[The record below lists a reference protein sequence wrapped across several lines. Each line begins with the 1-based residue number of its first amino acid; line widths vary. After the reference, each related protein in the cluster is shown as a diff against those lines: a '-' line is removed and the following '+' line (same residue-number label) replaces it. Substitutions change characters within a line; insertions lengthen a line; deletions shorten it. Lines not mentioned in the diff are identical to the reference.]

1 MTTADSRAGGRLRV
15 DAWAKVNLTLHV
27 TGRRADGYHELDSL
41 VVFAAVGDTLE
52 IIPAGDLSLT
62 VDGPFATDLDDPSA
76 NLVMRAA
83 DALRARFSL
92 RAGAH
97 LHLTK
102 RLPVAAGIGGGSCD
116 AAAALRGLNEFWRL
130 GAATAELAALGAALG
145 ADVPVCL
152 AARPSFVAG
161 VGERIDPA
169 PGLPRFWFVLVNPG
183 VPLSTPA
190 VFKSRAG
197 RFSKALRWRD
207 SLRDV
212 PALAVRLREGRNDL
226 EAPAILMV
234 PEIGDVLS
242 ALRATPSCHLARMSG
257 SGATCFG
264 LFGDEDAA
272 TAAAARIREAW
283 PAWWVSPAPVVSA
296 S

>member
-1 MTTADSRAGGRLRV
+1 MNGSCSSGALRI

-52 IIPAGDLSLT
+52 ITPGADLSLT
-62 VDGPFATDLDDPSA
+62 VDGPFAAALGDDTSA

-83 DALRARFSL
+83 ESLRASFSH

-116 AAAALRGLNEFWRL
+116 AAATLRGLNEYWRL
-130 GAATAELAALGAALG
+130 GAATADLIDLGAALG

-152 AARPSFVAG
+152 AARSSFVG
-161 VGERIDPA
+161 GMGERIAPA
-169 PGLPRFWFVLVNPG
+169 PDLPRFWFVLVNPG
-183 VPLSTPA
+183 IPLSTPA

-197 RFSKALRWRD
+197 PFSKPLRWRD
-207 SLRDV
+207 PPRDV
-212 PALAVRLREGRNDL
+212 PALAARLREGGNDL
-226 EAPAILMV
+226 EAPAALMV
-234 PEIGDVLS
+234 PEIGGILS
-242 ALRATPSCHLARMSG
+242 ALRATPACHLARMSG

-264 LFGDEDAA
+264 LFEDEEAA
-272 TAAAARIREAW
+272 TAAAARLREAW
-283 PAWWVSPAPVVSA
+283 PDWWISPAPVV
-296 S
+296 